1 MTITTWKP
9 IQPWKSIRWKKHKT
23 RVACSLAREETN
35 MKSTES
41 HINLSLVV
49 ETFFLPQGKKEGE

>member
-1 MTITTWKP
+1 LQAIVN
-9 IQPWKSIRWKKHKT
+9 KT

-35 MKSTES
+35 MKSTKS
-41 HINLSLVV
+41 HISLSLV